1 MITANNYYNQIN
13 SIGVHQLPPTLLKS
27 HELVNKV
34 TQEGAS
40 WETYNGNS
48 TIKRM
53 IDLYISKLNEYVEQ
67 NPPKKPSNSVKKE
80 IPKRE
85 PKATQSKVNTT
96 TKAKPKPT
104 KKVDTANQV
113 EHIEDELKF
122 IKRFTLLN
130 GICSPRCSG
139 FRGFTPRRICC
150 SFFLPCAASS
160 RQSSTRGSRTI
171 CSDSGSLRWAWAL
184 SSISSRN

>member
-13 SIGVHQLPPTLLKS
+13 NIGVNQLPPTLLKS

-80 IPKRE
+80 IPKCE
-85 PKATQSKVNTT
+85 PKATQSKVHT
-96 TKAKPKPT
+96 APKIKTIPT
-104 KKVDTANQV
+104 IKMDTANEV
-113 EHIEDELKF
+113 
-122 IKRFTLLN
+122 
-130 GICSPRCSG
+130 
-139 FRGFTPRRICC
+139 
-150 SFFLPCAASS
+150 
-160 RQSSTRGSRTI
+160 
-171 CSDSGSLRWAWAL
+171 
-184 SSISSRN
+184 

>member
-67 NPPKKPSNSVKKE
+67 NPPKQTNNSVKK
-80 IPKRE
+80 KCLNVSR
-85 PKATQSKVNTT
+85 KQRNQ
-96 TKAKPKPT
+96 KPI
-104 KKVDTANQV
+104 QQ
-113 EHIEDELKF
+113 LK
-122 IKRFTLLN
+122 
-130 GICSPRCSG
+130 
-139 FRGFTPRRICC
+139 
-150 SFFLPCAASS
+150 
-160 RQSSTRGSRTI
+160 
-171 CSDSGSLRWAWAL
+171 
-184 SSISSRN
+184 